1 MSKTSDEHRG
11 VAALA
16 TPAETE
22 RWVRD
27 RVTTYA
33 KRAVP
38 ATYVRI
44 MVSALPDRR
53 TGFPTQPRK
62 RWWSRQKAAPEA
74 STQSRWDVAA
84 ASLTG
89 VPQALAATV
98 IDVIAD
104 IAGSSAWKAAELDQ
118 QRVRIDLAVERFHV
132 LSQCADL
139 YHLAQM
145 GGGEVDVRDAS
156 EATVMLQAAVAERQ
170 EDYEV
175 AEAAV
180 IERVAALRSY
190 HLGLVQ
196 IEALLANRDVAVQLT
211 SSAHA
216 AEDLRDQIT
225 AIAQV
230 RSSED
235 APATAS
241 TPAVDLEGLDANLQG
256 QLEYL
261 AQLISRPSGTP
272 LHTTPLAALA

>member
-1 MSKTSDEHRG
+1 M
-11 VAALA
+11 
-16 TPAETE
+16 
-22 RWVRD
+22 
-27 RVTTYA
+27 
-33 KRAVP
+33 
-38 ATYVRI
+38 
-44 MVSALPDRR
+44 
-53 TGFPTQPRK
+53 
-62 RWWSRQKAAPEA
+62 
-74 STQSRWDVAA
+74 AA